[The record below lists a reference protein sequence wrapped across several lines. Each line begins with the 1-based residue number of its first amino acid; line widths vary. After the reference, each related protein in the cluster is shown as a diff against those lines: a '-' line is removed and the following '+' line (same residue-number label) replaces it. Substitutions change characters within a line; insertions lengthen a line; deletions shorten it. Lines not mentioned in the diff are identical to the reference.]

1 MYLFVLD
8 RRYISVRGVF
18 VFKTLLM
25 EDITSKGS
33 FPFLGGCSM
42 MLTRRWWRSERR
54 IKNLN
59 QNHNRNP
66 NQLKYLN
73 LEVQ

>member
-33 FPFLGGCSM
+33 FAFLM
-42 MLTRRWWRSERR
+42 RLFYYAYPALVALRAPDKEFESES
-54 IKNLN
+54 
-59 QNHNRNP
+59 
-66 NQLKYLN
+66 
-73 LEVQ
+73 

>member
-18 VFKTLLM
+18 LFKTLLM

-33 FPFLGGCSM
+33 FPFL
-42 MLTRRWWRSERR
+42 RRLFYDAYQALVALRAPDKEFESES
-54 IKNLN
+54 
-59 QNHNRNP
+59 
-66 NQLKYLN
+66 
-73 LEVQ
+73 